1 MRPVI
6 GIADITAWT
15 VCHAYPR
22 TPSKEGVHLSH
33 LRRVF
38 ERLGAERIGRTELSI
53 LRGVISEEELGVV
66 LPDLFRY
73 FSA

>member
-1 MRPVI
+1 MRPVV
-6 GIADITAWT
+6 GIADITAWA
-15 VCHAYPR
+15 VSDAYPR
-22 TPSKEGVHLSH
+22 APSKEGVHLSH

-38 ERLGAERIGRTELSI
+38 EGLGAERIGRTELRV
-53 LRGVISEEELGVV
+53 LRGVISEEELGIV